1 MRTTLLVTGCLAIL
15 ATRVT
20 GQERARVQVALR
32 GNGTPEVHVSV
43 RDLLADHRF
52 VSAMESG
59 FPLYLEYRVELR
71 QSRSLWDRT
80 VASEEWEFVV
90 LHDPVRDRYVV
101 EDAGGTEYVPTR
113 DLLEERLASVYVV
126 RLQPDRDGEFH
137 YRASVNART
146 LSDDDVDEVFAW
158 LKGES
163 VDSVPRERPGFFT
176 RAVRRLA
183 VQVAPLP
190 SADLEGRTGDFR
202 FPRR

>member
-1 MRTTLLVTGCLAIL
+1 M
-15 ATRVT
+15 
-20 GQERARVQVALR
+20 GQERARVQATLH
-32 GNGTPEVHVSV
+32 GIGTPEAHVAV
-43 RDLLADHRF
+43 QDLLADHRF
-52 VSAMESG
+52 LGAMESG

-80 VASEEWEFVV
+80 VAVEEWEFVI
-90 LHDPVRDRYVV
+90 LYDPVRDRYVV
-101 EDAGGTEYVPTR
+101 EDAGGTEIVPTR

-126 RLQPDRDGEFH
+126 RMQPDREGEFH

-158 LKGES
+158 LKGEN
-163 VDSVPRERPGFFT
+163 VDSVPRDRPGLFT
-176 RAVRRLA
+176 RVVRRLA

-202 FPRR
+202 FSRQ